1 MCGAGGDVAEKL
13 IGDKADLRYLE
24 ANNVRCSLG
33 NLADFQVCTS
43 DAKSLGNIEGVLISP
58 STRRCEYFVIESRSL
73 FEQHR
78 FLLPVVETGAIVE
91 EPKTLKIAARK
102 DELNLEKFTPSSVP
116 QFSDEDL
123 ITTIFAQDA
132 A

>member
-1 MCGAGGDVAEKL
+1 MAEKL

-102 DELNLEKFTPSSVP
+102 DELDLEKFTPSSVP

>member
-1 MCGAGGDVAEKL
+1 MAEKL

-43 DAKSLGNIEGVLISP
+43 DSKSLGNIEGVLISP

-102 DELNLEKFTPSSVP
+102 DELDLEKFTPSSVP

>member
-1 MCGAGGDVAEKL
+1 MAEKL
-13 IGDKADLRYLE
+13 IGDNKADLRYLE
-24 ANNVRCSLG
+24 ANSVRCSLG

-43 DAKSLGNIEGVLISP
+43 DSKSLGNVEGVLISP
-58 STRRCEYFVIESRSL
+58 SARRCEYFVIESRSL

-102 DELNLEKFTPSSVP
+102 DELDLEKFTPSSVP